1 MTTALLVI
9 HTIICFV
16 LVGLVLLNAGRGGM
30 SDLFGGG
37 GGGGGG
43 STIMERNLD
52 RYTVIVSIVFAI
64 TTLALVW
71 LLG

>member
-9 HTIICFV
+9 HTIVSFL

-52 RYTVIVSIVFAI
+52 RYTVITSIVFTI
-64 TTLALVW
+64 TTLLLVW

>member
-1 MTTALLVI
+1 MNTALLILHSIV
-9 HTIICFV
+9 CV
-16 LVGLVLLNAGRGGM
+16 LLVGLVLLNAGRGGM

-52 RYTVIVSIVFAI
+52 RYTVITSLVFTV
-64 TTLALVW
+64 TTLLLVW
-71 LLG
+71 RLG